1 MAGDE
6 NKKQKPETDRKRKYK
21 VTANTGR
28 IRRERRAAILVAAE
42 HQFALN
48 GYKGTST
55 SAIAKE
61 AGLAKAQIH
70 YYFPSKDDL
79 YLELLTTIAEEWNL
93 SLDSLNAD
101 EDPAPVLRRYILA
114 KLKVSWQRPELS
126 KIFAGEVMRGG
137 PFLKVHHFGRQRQW
151 LQEKVDVIRSWIAKG
166 KMEPVDPVH
175 FIFMIW
181 AVTQHYADY
190 QTQVLELTEKSSLD
204 EEDLSRVANQ
214 VTQIIFKGCGI
225 RG

>member
-6 NKKQKPETDRKRKYK
+6 NKKQQPESGQKRKYK

-28 IRRERRAAILVAAE
+28 IRRERRAAILAAAE

-55 SAIAKE
+55 SAIAKA

-79 YLELLTTIAEEWNL
+79 YIELLSTIAAEWN
-93 SLDSLNAD
+93 DSLEGLTAD
-101 EDPAPVLRRYILA
+101 EEPAQVLRRYILA
-114 KLKVSWQRPELS
+114 KLRVSWQRPELS

-137 PFLKVHHFGRQRQW
+137 PFLEQEHFGRQRLW
-151 LQEKVDVIRSWIAKG
+151 LQDKVDVIRTWIAKG
-166 KMEPVDPVH
+166 QMEPVDPTH

-190 QTQVLELTEKSSLD
+190 QAQILALTDSQLLD
-204 EEDLSRVANQ
+204 EEDLARVANQ
-214 VTQIIFKGCGI
+214 VTQIIFRGCGI